1 MPVAVEI
8 PPDQLFFNYRHRI
21 RNCILQRFGKFY
33 IVISAIIK
41 SLYTDCRRHAKRKL
55 FEWQIYA
62 ELFAMINKGS
72 VCFRCMFRLHR
83 KKQFNIINL
92 FSVPPFDTFASF
104 NRKQR
109 IKSGQI
115 FPQKAVCF
123 VYCIYAVIPE
133 QIRKPA
139 LQCFP

>member
-8 PPDQLFFNYRHRI
+8 PPDQFFFNYRHRI

-41 SLYTDCRRHAKRKL
+41 SLHADCGRHTKRKL

-62 ELFAMINKGS
+62 EFFAMINEGS
-72 VCFRCMFRLHR
+72 VCFCCMFLLNR
-83 KKQFNIINL
+83 KQKFNIINL
-92 FSVPPFDTFASF
+92 FTVPPLDTFASF

-109 IKSGQI
+109 IKAWQI
-115 FPQKAVCF
+115 FPQKVVCF

-139 LQCFP
+139 LQRFP